1 MSIWG
6 ILAVDLD
13 GTVVRRGLEIRRS
26 DREALQEALRQG
38 LLPVV
43 ATGRRPATSRR
54 FAHDLG
60 LALSPLISC
69 DGALVIGPGGEE
81 WVAREVPREVVRT
94 AAILCEEHGVGVGF
108 STKERLYVQPGTL
121 RLHPWRHIWRRGALR
136 SPGKLRRALWD
147 IVERTVVQGRFDAD
161 AAPPV
166 YKIDLFGPGAAE
178 ARDWLLRAVQG
189 VQETAPVGAL
199 EIVVQGVDKSS
210 GIEVLLGHYG
220 LAWQDVI
227 AIGNDWNDA
236 RMIERAGYG
245 VAMGDAPQSIRARAA
260 FVTGSIKEGGVA
272 AAVERYLEEW
282 LPHVRDRL

>member
-1 MSIWG
+1 LSIWG

-38 LLPVV
+38 LMPVV

-60 LALSPLISC
+60 LSLSPLISC
-69 DGALVIGPGGEE
+69 DGALVMGPGGEE
-81 WVAREVPREVVRT
+81 WAAREVPRDVVRT
-94 AAILCEEHGVGVGF
+94 AARLCEEHRVGVAF
-108 STKERLYVQPGTL
+108 STKERLYVQPGAVH
-121 RLHPWRHIWRRGALR
+121 LHPWRHIWRRGALR

-166 YKIDLFGPGAAE
+166 YKIDLFGPGAAD
-178 ARDWLLRAVQG
+178 ARPWLLPAVQG

-210 GIEVLLGHYG
+210 GIEVLLDHYG
-220 LAWQDVI
+220 LSWQDVI

-236 RMIERAGYG
+236 RMIERSGFG
-245 VAMGDAPQSIRARAA
+245 VAMGDAPEAVRERAVY
-260 FVTGSIKEGGVA
+260 VTGSIREGGVA
-272 AAVERYLEEW
+272 AAVEQYLEDR
-282 LPHVRDRL
+282 LRRVRDRL